1 VTQSGHTPVWRAT
14 VLPST
19 NWKDIAELLGIAAIV
34 ASLIFVGVQLRQEQ
48 LIARTEMAS
57 VSAEIKLQIND
68 KISEPEVAAAYAKM
82 LSAPDELSVVEKI
95 HLHGLLWMV
104 IEAFKRDC
112 FIKDRGIFEECDEQI
127 QSLTPF
133 YFGNEF
139 SQRWW
144 QLNKQDTI
152 YALPAWVDD
161 HISGL
166 DKDLTLRLLDEKSA
180 SQ

>member
-1 VTQSGHTPVWRAT
+1 MKEIH
-14 VLPST
+14 
-19 NWKDIAELLGIAAIV
+19 WKDIAELIGIAAIV
-34 ASLIFVGVQLRQEQ
+34 ASLVFVGVQLRQEQ

-68 KISEPEVAAAYAKM
+68 KISEPEVAATFAKM
-82 LSAPDELSVVEKI
+82 LTAPGDLSVSEKI
-95 HLHGLLWMV
+95 QLHGLYWMV

-112 FIKDRGIFEECDEQI
+112 FIKDRGIFQECTEQI
-127 QSLTPF
+127 QSLAPF

-152 YALPAWVDD
+152 YALPAWADE
-161 HISGL
+161 HISSL
-166 DKDLTLRLLDEKSA
+166 DRDLTLRLLDERRA
-180 SQ
+180 NQ

>member
-1 VTQSGHTPVWRAT
+1 MPRA
-14 VLPST
+14 
-19 NWKDIAELLGIAAIV
+19 NWKEIAELLGIAAIV

-68 KISEPEVAAAYAKM
+68 KISEPEVAAAFAKM
-82 LSAPDELSVVEKI
+82 LSTPSELSVVEKI
-95 HLHGLLWMV
+95 HLHGLMWMV

-112 FIKDRGIFEECDEQI
+112 FIKDRGIFEECEEQI
-127 QSLTPF
+127 QSLAPF

-144 QLNKQDTI
+144 KLNKQDTV
-152 YALPAWVDD
+152 YSLPAWADE
-161 HISGL
+161 HISSL
-166 DKDLTLRLLDEKSA
+166 DQDLTLRLLDADLA